1 MNNRFLFLDIDGV
14 LNTHMI
20 YREPIEGRRMI
31 EKDGFYFELCWPS
44 DKRVSNEFAVNW
56 LSKLCLE
63 YNLDIVITSTWLIG
77 HSVEEIATCLYN
89 SGLHKDVKVIDGCTT
104 NQFKCRGVQIESWF
118 DRHKLKIEDTISVI
132 LDDDTDMVGFRK
144 DYTPYLIKCDTY
156 TGFGMVEYSKACEF
170 IERQLGDN
178 NEED

>member
-1 MNNRFLFLDIDGV
+1 MKVIFLDIDGV
-14 LNTHMI
+14 LNHYYW
-20 YREPIEGRRMI
+20 YRERRF
-31 EKDGFYFELCWPS
+31 KCKLPHPLDDFDPKS
-44 DKRVSNEFAVNW
+44 VSYLNNITDITGAKIIISSSWRFDP
-56 LSKLCLE
+56 
-63 YNLDIVITSTWLIG
+63 DIVNILHKVGITGEIIG
-77 HSVEEIATCLYN
+77 CTPDLYN
-89 SGLHKDVKVIDGCTT
+89 IYGSL
-104 NQFKCRGVQIESWF
+104 CRGKEIDVVLNKRPDIE
-118 DRHKLKIEDTISVI
+118 RYII